1 MDGLAQYYI
10 LLVPAAVGALGLGVY
25 WLTGWM
31 DRREDRRLRRR
42 ADRAADW
49 GAHTNG

>member
-1 MDGLAQYYI
+1 MNDFTFYMLLAPLLMVATGLLI
-10 LLVPAAVGALGLGVY
+10 Y

-49 GAHTNG
+49 GAHTN